1 MRDTMRKTQVQL
13 SEAQVQAIKAL
24 AAAQNKSVA
33 EVIRQAVDIFLSSA
47 NAVDVEERKR
57 RALAAAGRYHSGTG
71 TLSTD
76 HDSHLVEAY
85 RG

>member
-13 SEAQVQAIKAL
+13 SEAQVRAIKAL

-57 RALAAAGRYHSGTG
+57 RALAAAGRFHSGTD

-76 HDSHLVEAY
+76 HDRHLVEAY